1 MRKPSED
8 SIFKMKRH
16 SKKNP
21 KSKIQNPK
29 IIILFGPPGSG
40 KGTQAELLAEKF
52 NFYHWET
59 SKIIGKIIEET
70 RRGESVKVQGKKYY
84 FEKEKQLRKEGKL
97 WDPPFVAY
105 LIKEKLNE
113 LAKEKK
119 GIVLAGS
126 PRTVYEGERVIP
138 LLKRLYGV
146 KNIKVVLIKLSEKES
161 LWRNSH
167 RKECELIRHSILYTK
182 ETAKLTKCP
191 FDGSKLDIR
200 KDDTPETIKIR
211 LKEYKRQ
218 TYPVVAL
225 FARQGLRIKNIDGEQ
240 SVANVFKD
248 ILRTVKSST

>member
-1 MRKPSED
+1 
-8 SIFKMKRH
+8 MKKR

-21 KSKIQNPK
+21 ESENQKPK

-52 NFYHWET
+52 NLYHWET
-59 SKIIGKIIEET
+59 SRIIGKIIEEA
-70 RRGESVKVQGKKYY
+70 RRGESIKVQGEKYY
-84 FEKEKQLRKEGKL
+84 FEKEKQLRREGKL
-97 WDPPFVAY
+97 WDPPFVAH

-113 LAKEKK
+113 LAKDKK

-126 PRTVYEGERVIP
+126 PRTIYEGERVVP

-146 KNIKVVLIKLSEKES
+146 KNIKVVLVKLSERES

-167 RKECELIRHSILYTK
+167 RKECELMRHSILYTK

-200 KDDTPETIKIR
+200 KDDTSETIKVR
-211 LKEYKRQ
+211 LREYRRQ

-225 FARQGLRIKNIDGEQ
+225 FKKQGLKIKNINGEQ
-240 SVANVFKD
+240 SVADVFKD
-248 ILRTVKSST
+248 ILRAVK